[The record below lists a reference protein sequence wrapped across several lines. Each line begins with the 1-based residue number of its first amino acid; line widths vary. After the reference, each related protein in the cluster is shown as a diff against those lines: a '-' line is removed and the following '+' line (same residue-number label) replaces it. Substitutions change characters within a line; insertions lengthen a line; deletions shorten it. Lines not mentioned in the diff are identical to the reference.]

1 LKRWYVHRFHTMSAH
16 RLVFATIPRLPKFVH
31 PPIAVVTAFLFFLL
45 LKTER
50 RAVVSN
56 LTRICGGNAA
66 GLLWKAYWAFYSFCD
81 FLVSYCYVPRATHEQ
96 LRAMLTDQNRGA
108 DKIDACLAKGCGLV
122 VWTAH
127 LGNWEFASRLL
138 EMPERRVNVARVVER
153 DKPAE
158 TMLRDMMTNHL
169 LQAVDLNEG
178 AAASMKLLAALRANE
193 IVAIQG
199 DRVYQGFSAEL
210 PFFGV
215 KASFPLGPFFLAYIA
230 GAPVLPGFV
239 VREGWLRYRV
249 IMGDPIELPQTG
261 DRDCDLL
268 FGLREAVRFLED
280 NVRKYYDQWLNFF
293 EFWPQGA
300 ERDV

>member
-1 LKRWYVHRFHTMSAH
+1 MKRWYVHRFHTLSAH
-16 RLVFATIPRLPKFVH
+16 RLVFATIPKLPKFVH
-31 PPIAVVTAFLFFLL
+31 PPIAVVTAFIFFLL
-45 LKTER
+45 LQNER
-50 RAVVSN
+50 RAVVAN
-56 LTRICGGNAA
+56 LTRICGGGTA
-66 GLLWKAYWAFYSFCD
+66 GLLWKTYRVFYSFCD
-81 FLVSYCYVPRATHEQ
+81 FMVSYCYVPRASHSQ
-96 LRAMLTDQNRGA
+96 LLAMLTDPNRGA
-108 DKIDACLAKGCGLV
+108 EKIEACLAKGNGLV

-138 EMPERRVNVARVVER
+138 EMPARKVNVARVVER

-158 TMLRDMMTNHL
+158 AMLRDMMTNRL
-169 LQAVDLNEG
+169 LHAVDLNEG

-210 PFFGV
+210 PFFGA

-239 VREGWLRYRV
+239 VRKGWLRYRV

-261 DRDCDLL
+261 DRDCDLT
-268 FGLREAVRFLED
+268 FGLHQAVRFLEES
-280 NVRKYYDQWLNFF
+280 VGKYYDQWLNFF
-293 EFWPQGA
+293 EFWQAGA
-300 ERDV
+300 ERDA